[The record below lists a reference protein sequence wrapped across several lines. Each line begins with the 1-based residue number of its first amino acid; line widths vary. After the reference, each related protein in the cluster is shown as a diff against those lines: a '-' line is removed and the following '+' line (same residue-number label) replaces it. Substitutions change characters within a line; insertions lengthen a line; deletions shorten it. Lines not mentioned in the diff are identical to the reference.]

1 MLIKTS
7 KNLTAFVAV
16 ISLAAAMIGYSALA
30 MTTTT
35 TTSSSLAFAQG
46 GGQQKKFTASM
57 SGKNEVPPINTQATG
72 TAKFTLNPN
81 QTLSYELQANNIN
94 GVIGAHVIENNGSLL
109 AEVLNPYEVHNGK
122 PVIPTGEINGLLS
135 KGTITADDLSSPA
148 GKKISDLTNLM
159 NEGKALVEVRTQ
171 KHENGEIRGQIST
184 G

>member
-7 KNLTAFVAV
+7 KNLSVFVAV

-35 TTSSSLAFAQG
+35 TASSSLAFAQG

-94 GVIGAHVIENNGSLL
+94 GVIGAHVI
-109 AEVLNPYEVHNGK
+109 
-122 PVIPTGEINGLLS
+122 
-135 KGTITADDLSSPA
+135 SPR
-148 GKKISDLTNLM
+148 N
-159 NEGKALVEVRTQ
+159 
-171 KHENGEIRGQIST
+171 
-184 G
+184 